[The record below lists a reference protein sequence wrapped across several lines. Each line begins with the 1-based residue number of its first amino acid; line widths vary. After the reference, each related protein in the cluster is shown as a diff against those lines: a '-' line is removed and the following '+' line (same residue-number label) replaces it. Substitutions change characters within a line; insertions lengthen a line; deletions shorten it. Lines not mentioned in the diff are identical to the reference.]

1 MRVVLP
7 ENVFKRA
14 KIVVVNRLRPLKF
27 HDAFRHLPD
36 VPHAPA
42 RLRLRRKMRR
52 RRIKL
57 PRIDGTSGRLNTKH
71 RALVVPTILDD
82 GITITTAFSPLGIPD
97 ENLAAAA
104 ITVVLGKRGDKERT
118 TDDGP
123 HDFNT

>member
-1 MRVVLP
+1 
-7 ENVFKRA
+7 
-14 KIVVVNRLRPLKF
+14 
-27 HDAFRHLPD
+27 
-36 VPHAPA
+36 
-42 RLRLRRKMRR
+42 
-52 RRIKL
+52 
-57 PRIDGTSGRLNTKH
+57 
-71 RALVVPTILDD
+71 VVPTILDD